1 MSDRTSSARK
11 TNQPVL
17 ISRSLD
23 RDVEML
29 DPAARTKVRRL
40 IDATAAELAE
50 MKNDWVEELLDVHAD
65 FDAAGAEIRAERY
78 EPSRRDELLG
88 EARAEHLDRLRQTFE
103 RQTRRTSD
111 YCLALRKRLGAVVAP
126 PQGARTRAAGVE
138 ARLLAELL
146 DLTKR
151 THVDQALARGDR
163 AEIARSW
170 QRAVAG
176 NDVAVMDALSDGD
189 PEILPP
195 EAIEHRRRSQAR
207 QRITSADE
215 LTRWIQR
222 ERTVASAVYDSVAEA
237 VSRT

>member
-1 MSDRTSSARK
+1 MTEPTTSADK
-11 TNQPVL
+11 TKPPAV

-29 DPAARTKVRRL
+29 DAPARAKVRRL

-50 MKNDWVEELLDVHAD
+50 MKNDWVEDLLDVHAD
-65 FDAAGAEIRAERY
+65 FDAACATIRAERY

-88 EARAEHLDRLRQTFE
+88 RARAEHLDRLRQTFE

-111 YCLALRKRLGAVVAP
+111 YCLALRKRLGVIANP
-126 PQGARTRAAGVE
+126 MPDARARASSIEG
-138 ARLLAELL
+138 RLLAELL

-151 THVDQALARGDR
+151 THVDQAIARGDR
-163 AEIARSW
+163 AEIARFW

-176 NDVAVMDALSDGD
+176 NDLAVMDALSDGD
-189 PEILPP
+189 PDVLPP
-195 EAIEHRRRSQAR
+195 EAVAHRHRLKAR
-207 QRITSADE
+207 ERIASADE
-215 LTRWIQR
+215 LTRWVQR